1 MRMLGVPILA
11 TFGMSTFGRRGHWRT
26 NANGTTTWVSEHS
39 VSRDTYTTSQVDGV
53 DYVNGH
59 RLLETICKYC
69 YQKVFYAAFKN
80 NETKFFNKR
89 DNEISLH
96 NCRKATTINPEVSP
110 TRKAKKFLNE
120 NDMLALD
127 RRAREL
133 VEKKSSASESS
144 KFVYPGD
151 VRKIT
156 LIFNALSK
164 NELGLNK
171 LKRMLK
177 REDGY
182 DTLVYIVRNHNSIL
196 INQRKH
202 IASYNKK
209 QFQKK
214 IRDYQNLYL
223 NVQKIVSATHSQ
235 EINSIFDVETLSL
248 EAKKLAQ
255 SLQTLQELKIKRAKQ
270 EVKISL
276 KVPEKN
282 RSDKKSKLS
291 DKELARREKAKIES
305 EQRKRASAAALNVS
319 IEIKK
324 KKTIKR

>member
-1 MRMLGVPILA
+1 M
-11 TFGMSTFGRRGHWRT
+11 TTFGRRGHWRT
-26 NANGTTTWVSEHS
+26 NSNGTTTWVSEHS
-39 VSRDTYTTSQVDGV
+39 VSRETYTTSRVDGV

-69 YQKVFYAAFKN
+69 YQKVFYAAFQN

-89 DNEISLH
+89 DNDISLH

-110 TRKAKKFLNE
+110 TRKARKFLNE

-151 VRKIT
+151 VRKIK

-196 INQRKH
+196 ISQRKH

-209 QFQKK
+209 QFQNK
-214 IRDYQNLYL
+214 IRAYQNLNL
-223 NVQKIVSATHSQ
+223 NVQKIVNAKHSQ
-235 EINSIFDVETLSL
+235 EINSVFDFETLSL
-248 EAKKLAQ
+248 EAEKLAQ
-255 SLQTLQELKIKRAKQ
+255 LLQSLKELKFERTIQEIKVLPKAQ
-270 EVKISL
+270 EK
-276 KVPEKN
+276 KH
-282 RSDKKSKLS
+282 SDKKSKLS

-305 EQRKRASAAALNVS
+305 DQRKRASAAALSVAV
-319 IEIKK
+319 EIKK
-324 KKTIKR
+324 KKSVKR